1 MATNQKPPDDPGGT
15 ADDVNITDEKLE
27 EAVCN
32 TVTEEKSS
40 DSEAEATM
48 TSPWGVDGQKSKNRS
63 YEQIVEESK
72 KEDENVLCIRIE
84 KLRNNSNEAGQK
96 ISYQNVENII
106 FDEINVDVDQIDEV
120 DFSKFN
126 KKEIYFKNGHD
137 VKKYCRNPFF

>member
-48 TSPWGVDGQKSKNRS
+48 TSPWGVDGQKCKNRS

-72 KEDENVLCIRIE
+72 KEIENVLCIRIE
-84 KLRNNSNEAGQK
+84 KLRNVDTLNEAGQK
-96 ISYQNVENII
+96 ISYQDIENII
-106 FDEINVDVDQIDEV
+106 FDEINVEVDQCGGR
-120 DFSKFN
+120 SN
-126 KKEIYFKNGHD
+126 R
-137 VKKYCRNPFF
+137 RNRFQ